1 MKLPLRFIFG
11 GLSLL
16 FLIALAVV
24 LSRIYPSHA
33 LQSALNRLHRH
44 ESKRNGFHPVSNALT
59 LEPQSTNNPIAKR

>member
-24 LSRIYPSHA
+24 LSRIYRSDA
-33 LQSALNRLHRH
+33 LQQALNRLHRH
-44 ESKRNGFHPVSNALT
+44 ESKRNGFHAVSNALT
-59 LEPQSTNNPIAKR
+59 LESQSTNNPIAKR